1 MSYIF
6 DGLQRAEADRVP
18 ANERG
23 ALAAIELL
31 ERAERQAIA
40 QCSSE
45 LMQEQPAKAAETE
58 HHGPLLS
65 DESFRLGTK
74 ESDLSA
80 ITGALRDEE
89 RREFFSQFQTLEV
102 TQASDSPLVCMGD
115 SDSPA
120 TEAFHL
126 LGVRLR
132 DLRRERELKRLL
144 ITSTVP
150 QEGKSVVAAN
160 LACTLGSG
168 GREKVLLLEGDVRR
182 PTQAGIF
189 GLAQVP
195 GLCNF
200 LLGKRSLTASLYHL
214 PKAGIWILPA
224 GDNQGAFRELIQSPQ
239 LPTLMTTLGSWFDW
253 IVIDSPPVLP
263 LIDTS
268 VWARLAD
275 GILLVARRGTT
286 RRRKLQK
293 GLEALDTNKVIGA
306 LLNSSNSAIDGYDYY
321 YGYGHTTG
329 PSRNQGTP
337 LD

>member
-6 DGLQRAEADRVP
+6 DGLQRAEAERIP
-18 ANERG
+18 ANKQG
-23 ALAAIELL
+23 SLAAIELL

-45 LMQEQPAKAAETE
+45 LLQKQPANAEIE

-65 DESFRLGTK
+65 DDSFEVCAQ
-74 ESDLSA
+74 ESDLTA
-80 ITGALRDEE
+80 ITRGLRDEE
-89 RREFFSQFQTLEV
+89 GRQVFSQFQNLE
-102 TQASDSPLVCMGD
+102 TESSYSRLVCVGE

-168 GREKVLLLEGDVRR
+168 ARQKVLLLEGDVRR
-182 PTQAGIF
+182 PTQGEIF

-224 GDNQGAFRELIQSPQ
+224 GDNQGRFRELIQSPQ

-268 VWARLAD
+268 VWAQLAD
-275 GILLVARRGTT
+275 GILLVARRGMT
-286 RRRKLQK
+286 RKRKLQK
-293 GLEALDTNKVIGA
+293 GVEALDSHKVIGA
-306 LLNSSNSAIDGYDYY
+306 LLNSSRSAVDGYDYY
-321 YGYGHTTG
+321 YGYGHSTG
-329 PSRNQGTP
+329 ASRNQGASR
-337 LD
+337 D

>member
-6 DGLQRAEADRVP
+6 DGLQRAQAERGT
-18 ANERG
+18 ANEQ
-23 ALAAIELL
+23 LAAIELL
-31 ERAERQAIA
+31 ERAERLATA

-45 LMQEQPAKAAETE
+45 LLQEQSPKAEAK

-65 DESFRLGTK
+65 DETFGPSAK
-74 ESDLSA
+74 ESDLTA
-80 ITGALRDEE
+80 VTNALQDEE

-102 TQASDSPLVCMGD
+102 TQPRQSRLVCLDD

-120 TEAFHL
+120 AEAFHL

-132 DLRRERELKRLL
+132 DLRRQRELKSLL
-144 ITSTVP
+144 ITSTIP
-150 QEGKSVVAAN
+150 QEGKSLVAAN

-168 GREKVLLLEGDVRR
+168 ARQKVLLLEGDVRR
-182 PTQAGIF
+182 PAQAATF
-189 GLAQVP
+189 GLAKVP
-195 GLCNF
+195 GLCDF

-224 GDNQGAFRELIQSPQ
+224 GDNQGSFRELIQSPQ
-239 LPTLMTTLGSWFDW
+239 VPTLMTTLDSWFDW

-263 LIDTS
+263 MIDTS

-286 RRRKLQK
+286 RKRKLQK

-306 LLNSSNSAIDGYDYY
+306 LLNSSSSAIDGYDYY
-321 YGYGHTTG
+321 YGYGQATG
-329 PSRNQGTP
+329 ALRNKALP
-337 LD
+337 